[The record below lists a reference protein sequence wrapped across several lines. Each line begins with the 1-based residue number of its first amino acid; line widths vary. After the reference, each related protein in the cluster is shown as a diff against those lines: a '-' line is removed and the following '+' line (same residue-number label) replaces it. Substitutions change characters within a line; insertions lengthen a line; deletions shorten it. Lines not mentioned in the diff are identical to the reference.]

1 VCWPVITLAL
11 GSNAELRQVILDQ
24 IAAKPIQEE
33 LGGRKP
39 FPFVDQAQQDALG
52 PNVVVIEPPG

>member
-1 VCWPVITLAL
+1 MCWPVITLAL
-11 GSNAELRQVILDQ
+11 GSNAELRQVTVDK

-39 FPFVDQAQQDALG
+39 FPLVDQAQQDALSL
-52 PNVVVIEPPG
+52 NVVVIEPPG